1 VEQTPDPYVP
11 PPPRPEPAFLVGL
24 VYGLLAVLGV
34 VLGVIG
40 SFEFAWEIGDVPV
53 AAVLLSVLNLLVFR
67 AAGWA
72 MESKL
77 GAVVPALFWM
87 IILFVLASR
96 RPEGDL
102 VVTGTAAGYVYMFGG
117 AFAAL
122 IAIAWTRS
130 ARPLGRGAAPR
141 APEDRGRRSAHDA

>member
-1 VEQTPDPYVP
+1 MEHTLDPYVP

-24 VYGLLAVLGV
+24 VYGVLAVLGF
-34 VLGVIG
+34 VLGVVG
-40 SFEFAWEIGDVPV
+40 SFEFAWEIGDIPI

-72 MESKL
+72 MESKF
-77 GAVVPALFWM
+77 GAVVPALLWM

-117 AFAAL
+117 ALAAVVAVAL
-122 IAIAWTRS
+122 TPP
-130 ARPLGRGAAPR
+130 ARPLRPAAPR
-141 APEDRGRRSAHDA
+141 APEAGG

>member
-1 VEQTPDPYVP
+1 VEQTPEYAP
-11 PPPRPEPAFLVGL
+11 PPPRPDPAFLVGL

-34 VLGVIG
+34 VVGVIG
-40 SFEFAWEIGDVPV
+40 SFSFAWELGDVPI
-53 AAVLLSVLNLLVFR
+53 AAVLLSVLNLVIFR

-77 GAVVPALFWM
+77 GAVVPAILWM

-102 VVTGTAAGYVYMFGG
+102 VVTGTAAGYIYMFGG
-117 AFAAL
+117 ALAAVV
-122 IAIAWTRS
+122 AVAWTRS
-130 ARPLGRGAAPR
+130 ARPLGAPR
-141 APEDRGRRSAHDA
+141 VPEAHGGP